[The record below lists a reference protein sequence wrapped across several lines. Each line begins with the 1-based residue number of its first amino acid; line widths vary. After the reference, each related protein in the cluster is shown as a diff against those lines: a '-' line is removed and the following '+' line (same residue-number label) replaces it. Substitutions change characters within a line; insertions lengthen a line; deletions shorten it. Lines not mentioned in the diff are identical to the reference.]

1 MPVLTQIL
9 SSLDT
14 NSIEFTSFTGSEGI
28 SKPYEYTLTIDVLD
42 HSISLANLVGS
53 KVTCKISQGTITQ
66 EGLMQEYTGIVSKYR
81 MNTDSQ
87 IRIQLMLTIVP
98 KFTLLK
104 HRRDSKVFQDLTV
117 EEVVK
122 EVLTKAGMNS
132 GSDFKMK
139 ITGSYNKLPYC
150 IQYNE
155 TDFDFVSR
163 LLEQEGLFY
172 FFEHSDENSLMVITD
187 DIGSFA
193 TCEGIDTIRFQYG
206 KNVSDISTVWNNPAM
221 CDECYYAAKTEEVV
235 SGKYTTTDYNFEQPL
250 TSLLTNA
257 ETGIGVP
264 VAGSDTYEFP
274 GEIYS
279 TSDSSSLTTKRA
291 EELEAETVQLLGK
304 SYVRSLR
311 SGYIY
316 TLTEHD
322 NSSFNDS
329 YVITEMSVHCT
340 YNEYHNEF
348 KSIKS
353 STKYRSRRTTPKPMI
368 HGYLSGKVV
377 GPAGEEIFT
386 DEYGRIKVQFPWD
399 RLGKNNETSSMFIRV
414 AQMWAGKGYGSMY
427 IPRIGMEVIV
437 AFLDGDPDRP
447 VVIGTLYNA
456 DYTIPY
462 AQPNN
467 KETSTILT
475 RSSPK
480 GDAGNELR
488 FVDKK
493 DSEEV
498 YIHAQK
504 DWNNLVENDRTTHIK
519 ANDKLNVDETRTVE
533 VIKDNTEHFKA
544 NHAVTV
550 DGNYTLDV
558 TGTSENGTPGNFT
571 ITVKGDLSIIAE
583 NISIEARKA
592 ISVKAGEGITVSAK
606 QDIDTST
613 DAKYKVSSKQDMEL
627 NTKTN
632 FTMNATANATLDA
645 KAKMDVKTATLT
657 TEGSAKATHKGG
669 MVEVNGQGMT
679 DVKSSGIVNVQ
690 GSIVKIN

>member
-1 MPVLTQIL
+1 
-9 SSLDT
+9 
-14 NSIEFTSFTGSEGI
+14 
-28 SKPYEYTLTIDVLD
+28 
-42 HSISLANLVGS
+42 
-53 KVTCKISQGTITQ
+53 
-66 EGLMQEYTGIVSKYR
+66 
-81 MNTDSQ
+81 
-87 IRIQLMLTIVP
+87 
-98 KFTLLK
+98 
-104 HRRDSKVFQDLTV
+104 
-117 EEVVK
+117 
-122 EVLTKAGMNS
+122 
-132 GSDFKMK
+132 
-139 ITGSYNKLPYC
+139 
-150 IQYNE
+150 
-155 TDFDFVSR
+155 
-163 LLEQEGLFY
+163 
-172 FFEHSDENSLMVITD
+172 
-187 DIGSFA
+187 
-193 TCEGIDTIRFQYG
+193 
-206 KNVSDISTVWNNPAM
+206 
-221 CDECYYAAKTEEVV
+221 
-235 SGKYTTTDYNFEQPL
+235 
-250 TSLLTNA
+250 
-257 ETGIGVP
+257 
-264 VAGSDTYEFP
+264 
-274 GEIYS
+274 
-279 TSDSSSLTTKRA
+279 
-291 EELEAETVQLLGK
+291 
-304 SYVRSLR
+304 
-311 SGYIY
+311 
-316 TLTEHD
+316 
-322 NSSFNDS
+322 
-329 YVITEMSVHCT
+329 
-340 YNEYHNEF
+340 
-348 KSIKS
+348 
-353 STKYRSRRTTPKPMI
+353 
-368 HGYLSGKVV
+368 KVV

-690 GSIVKIN
+690 GSLVKIN